1 MPKKDHEHLQML
13 IDAVSRFKKI
23 KERDPGDNEIFSEYL
38 DSAILKVLNK
48 MHAVVSQKF
57 TKPSKRPQTKTQ
69 VPEHI
74 GTSMTVKVDKND
86 EKPK

>member
-1 MPKKDHEHLQML
+1 
-13 IDAVSRFKKI
+13 
-23 KERDPGDNEIFSEYL
+23 L